1 MGFNIEAEAML
12 GTFAVPAQVVD
23 RYIKIATANQLRVLL
38 SVFRNPFLPINES
51 AIGEQLSLPEQE
63 VLDALMFWAEA
74 GLLKNDGAKAAKA
87 QPEETKKAVRAATVR
102 PTREEVARRGLEDS
116 NIAFMLQTTEQKLGR
131 ALRQTESSSLVWLHD
146 DEGIS
151 IAVLLMVVDYA
162 ISENRAN
169 IGFIE
174 KTALSWLDSGVTT
187 VPEAE
192 QKIKEI
198 YAAKN
203 DWRIVSKAFGLG
215 GRKAGKKETEFAV
228 LWVGERGYGEEL
240 LSEAYSRCVD
250 NTGKYS
256 LQYITKI
263 LEKWYKDGVRDIK
276 DVPSDEQPQ
285 SGGMGT
291 YDKSAFSR
299 LLGAIDDEEKGE

>member
-1 MGFNIEAEAML
+1 MGFTIEASAML
-12 GTFAVPAQVVD
+12 GAFSVPSQVVD
-23 RYIKIATANQLRVLL
+23 RYIKIASGNQLKVLL
-38 SVFRNPFLPINES
+38 SVFRNPFLPIDER
-51 AIGEQLSLPEQE
+51 AIGEQLALPEGE
-63 VLDALMFWAEA
+63 VRDALMFWADA
-74 GLLKNDGAKAAKA
+74 GLLKNDADVSAPPK
-87 QPEETKKAVRAATVR
+87 EEPKKTVRAASVK
-102 PTREEVARRGLEDS
+102 PTREEVARRGLEDPQ
-116 NIAFMLQTTEQKLGR
+116 IAFMLQTTEQKLGR
-131 ALRQTESSSLVWLHD
+131 ALRPNEASSLVWLYD
-146 DEGIS
+146 DEGVS

-162 ISENRAN
+162 ISEDNAK

-174 KTALSWLDSGVTT
+174 KTALEWLDAGVTT

-192 QKIKEI
+192 ERIKEI
-198 YAAKN
+198 YSAKN

-228 LWVGERGYGEEL
+228 LWVGERGYGADI

-263 LEKWYKDGVRDIK
+263 LEDWYKNGVRDVK
-276 DVPSDEQPQ
+276 DIPSDEKPQ

-299 LLGAIDDEEKGE
+299 LLGAIDDDEKGE

>member
-1 MGFNIEAEAML
+1 
-12 GTFAVPAQVVD
+12 
-23 RYIKIATANQLRVLL
+23 
-38 SVFRNPFLPINES
+38 
-51 AIGEQLSLPEQE
+51 
-63 VLDALMFWAEA
+63 MFWAEA

-250 NTGKYS
+250 NTVKYS